1 MWFSLIFKNLK
12 LFIKNKPVLF
22 VFIIITQI
30 VCVISSLTVA
40 GMIDAVTPNEQE
52 ELPYHQRAYNIS
64 FENYSNSDSDSID
77 LDNPDE
83 NILWYYIIYDE
94 DTGKL
99 LYSGTDDK
107 KANVFLENRN
117 IKTSGVTAQTPDN
130 YKSMPKFS
138 DIKERLNKVIDVCGD
153 YLKFLTFDGYT
164 DDTLTVQYS
173 GYYPSQDLLLKRF
186 PELAGD
192 KKKISVEYNSKYDTI
207 FKNSKEGDTVKI
219 NNTEYVIAKMED
231 PTKNGGT
238 SQYSRPTGFAVLL
251 PNVDDDFSVF
261 NISFTLTDDVPQ
273 EVRGQVTDT
282 VKKLFNQDAVGGIH
296 EAEVQPL
303 AEKQFNNMVYVVSF
317 ILIAVVLLNVARLYT
332 YIMSKRQK
340 TIAVCRLCGA
350 DKIKSFLL
358 YITEIVITLI
368 VTYIIGALI
377 FRYGLIEPIALVFPT
392 FKEFF
397 TLQIYVNI
405 FVAYFVIGII
415 IMSLNLIPLVHKTI
429 VESKKGA
436 K

>member
-22 VFIIITQI
+22 IFIIITQI

-40 GMIDAVTPNEQE
+40 GMIDAVTPTEQE
-52 ELPYHQRAYNIS
+52 ELPYHRRAYSVS
-64 FENYSNSDSDSID
+64 FGDYSYSGSEYVDSDDSD
-77 LDNPDE
+77 DNA
-83 NILWYYIIYDE
+83 LFCYIIYDN

-99 LYSGTDDK
+99 LYSGTDNK
-107 KANVFLENRN
+107 KANEFLENEKISN
-117 IKTSGVTAQTPDN
+117 VSIAAQLPDN
-130 YKSMPKFS
+130 YESIPKFS

-153 YLKFLTFDGYT
+153 YLKHLTFDGYT
-164 DDTLTVQYS
+164 DDTLTVEYS
-173 GYYPSQDLLLKRF
+173 GYYPSQTLLSQRF
-186 PELAGD
+186 PELVGD
-192 KKKISVEYNSKYDTI
+192 EKKISVEYNPKLDTI
-207 FKNSKEGDTVKI
+207 FKNSKKGDKVTI
-219 NNTEYVIAKMED
+219 NNTEYVIAKLKD
-231 PTKNGGT
+231 T
-238 SQYSRPTGFAVLL
+238 SNNEAEKQYSRPTGFAVLL
-251 PNVDDDFSVF
+251 PNVDDDFSVYS
-261 NISFTLTDDVPQ
+261 ISFTLTDDVPQ

-282 VKKLFNQDAVGGIH
+282 VKKLFNQDAAGGIH

-340 TIAVCRLCGA
+340 TIAICRLCGA

-368 VTYIIGALI
+368 ATYIVGALI
-377 FRYGLIEPIALVFPT
+377 FRFGLIEPIALVFPS

-397 TLQIYVNI
+397 TLQIYANI
-405 FVAYFVIGII
+405 FIAYFVIGII
-415 IMSLNLIPLVHKTI
+415 IMTINLIPLVHKTI

>member
-1 MWFSLIFKNLK
+1 MWISLIFKNLK

-22 VFIIITQI
+22 IFIIITQI

-40 GMIDAVTPNEQE
+40 GMIDAVTPTEQE
-52 ELPYHQRAYNIS
+52 ELPYHQRAYEIN
-64 FENYSNSDSDSID
+64 FTKYSDSGSEMVD

-83 NILWYYIIYDE
+83 NEKLYYTIYDQN
-94 DTGKL
+94 TGEL
-99 LYSGTDDK
+99 LYSGMDK
-107 KANVFLENRN
+107 KKAIKILKNNRDTDS
-117 IKTSGVTAQTPDN
+117 ITETMPDN
-130 YKSMPKFS
+130 YESIPKFS
-138 DIKERLNKVIDVCGD
+138 DIKERLNKVIDVCGY
-153 YLKFLTFDGYT
+153 YLKSLKFDGYT

-173 GYYPSQDLLLKRF
+173 GYYPGQDLLSKRF
-186 PELAGD
+186 PELVGD
-192 KKKISVEYNSKYDTI
+192 EKKISVEHNSKHNTI
-207 FKNSKEGDTVKI
+207 FKNSKKGDTVKI
-219 NNTEYVIAKMED
+219 NNTEYIISKMTDNPEKVNPGID
-231 PTKNGGT
+231 L
-238 SQYSRPTGFAVLL
+238 LL
-251 PNVDDDFSVF
+251 PNVDDDFSVYG
-261 NISFTLTDDVPQ
+261 ISFTLTDDVPQ

-282 VKKLFNQDAVGGIH
+282 VKELFNQDAAGGIH

-303 AEKQFNNMVYVVSF
+303 AEKQFNNMIYVVSF

-368 VTYIIGALI
+368 ATYIIGALI
-377 FRYGLIEPIALVFPT
+377 FRYGLIEPVALVFPT

-397 TLQIYVNI
+397 TLHIYINI

>member
-1 MWFSLIFKNLK
+1 MWISLIFKNLK

-22 VFIIITQI
+22 IFIIITQI

-40 GMIDAVTPNEQE
+40 GMIDAVTPTEQE
-52 ELPYHQRAYNIS
+52 ELPYHQRAYEIN
-64 FENYSNSDSDSID
+64 FTKYSDSGSEIVD

-83 NILWYYIIYDE
+83 NEKLYYTIYDQN
-94 DTGKL
+94 TGEL
-99 LYSGTDDK
+99 LYSGMDK
-107 KANVFLENRN
+107 KKAIKILKNNRDTDS
-117 IKTSGVTAQTPDN
+117 ITETMPDN
-130 YKSMPKFS
+130 YESIPKFS
-138 DIKERLNKVIDVCGD
+138 DIKERLNKVIDVCGY
-153 YLKFLTFDGYT
+153 YLKSLKFDGYT

-173 GYYPSQDLLLKRF
+173 GYYPGQDLLSKRF
-186 PELAGD
+186 PELVGD
-192 KKKISVEYNSKYDTI
+192 EKKISVEHNSKHNTI
-207 FKNSKEGDTVKI
+207 FKNSKKGDTAKI
-219 NNTEYVIAKMED
+219 NNTEYIISKMTDNPEKVNPGID
-231 PTKNGGT
+231 L
-238 SQYSRPTGFAVLL
+238 LL
-251 PNVDDDFSVF
+251 PNVDDDFSVYG
-261 NISFTLTDDVPQ
+261 ISFTLTDDAPQ
-273 EVRGQVTDT
+273 EVRGKVTDT
-282 VKKLFNQDAVGGIH
+282 IKELFNHDAAGGIH

-368 VTYIIGALI
+368 ATYIIGALI
-377 FRYGLIEPIALVFPT
+377 FRYGLIEPVALVFPT

>member
-1 MWFSLIFKNLK
+1 M
-12 LFIKNKPVLF
+12 
-22 VFIIITQI
+22 
-30 VCVISSLTVA
+30 
-40 GMIDAVTPNEQE
+40 
-52 ELPYHQRAYNIS
+52 
-64 FENYSNSDSDSID
+64 
-77 LDNPDE
+77 
-83 NILWYYIIYDE
+83 
-94 DTGKL
+94 
-99 LYSGTDDK
+99 
-107 KANVFLENRN
+107 
-117 IKTSGVTAQTPDN
+117 
-130 YKSMPKFS
+130 
-138 DIKERLNKVIDVCGD
+138 
-153 YLKFLTFDGYT
+153 
-164 DDTLTVQYS
+164 
-173 GYYPSQDLLLKRF
+173 
-186 PELAGD
+186 
-192 KKKISVEYNSKYDTI
+192 
-207 FKNSKEGDTVKI
+207 
-219 NNTEYVIAKMED
+219 
-231 PTKNGGT
+231 
-238 SQYSRPTGFAVLL
+238 
-251 PNVDDDFSVF
+251 F

-282 VKKLFNQDAVGGIH
+282 LKKLFNQDAAGGIH

-368 VTYIIGALI
+368 ATYIIGALI
-377 FRYGLIEPIALVFPT
+377 FRYGLIEPVALVFPT
-392 FKEFF
+392 FREFF
-397 TLQIYVNI
+397 TLQIYANI